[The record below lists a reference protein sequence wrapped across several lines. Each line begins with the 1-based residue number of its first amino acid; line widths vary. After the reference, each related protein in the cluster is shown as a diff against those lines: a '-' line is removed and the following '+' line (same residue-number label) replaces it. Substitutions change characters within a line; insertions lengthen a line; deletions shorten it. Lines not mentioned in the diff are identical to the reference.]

1 MNDAR
6 GAGPRTTDGGLP
18 AQGSPPLALPLLL
31 AATGPQDVGA
41 DLLAGGGVP
50 LRLRGR
56 APRAPRPEL
65 LDDRLVHGPG
75 GPRVEPRQLPCD
87 PAGPVP
93 DDHPAH
99 GADGDRSH
107 RHLHAPRVPV
117 RLLHG
122 QDRRAPPADRAPRR
136 DRAAA
141 LGQLPGA
148 RLLVA
153 PDPQP
158 GRGAQLLP
166 EPPQPARPEHRLH
179 ELGHVARV
187 HVHLVPVHGASGV
200 RGSRAGSVLPPRG
213 VRRSRRPRLHDAS
226 PRDPAA
232 RGARAR
238 RGVDLHVLAHARR
251 LHRAVARRRAGVV
264 AHRDCR
270 VREPG
275 SREQRAL
282 RGRLRDGAA
291 RDHGG
296 VPRADEAT
304 RGVREHLMET
314 RTTKAGLWVSAS
326 LIFLFLWIPL
336 AIMALYAFNSS
347 NIQSWPIPGFT
358 TKWFHEAW
366 NDEELR
372 NALWLSLRAGLL
384 ATAVALV
391 LGSLAAFGLARAK
404 FFGRDSI
411 SFLFILPIALP
422 GIITGLALNSFF
434 VIWGVDFS
442 LWTIVIGHATFCVVI
457 VYNNVIARLRRTS
470 GSFFEASADLG
481 ATGFQTFRYVTLPV
495 IGTALVAGGLL
506 AFALSWDEIVVTYFT
521 AGAQNT
527 LPLLL
532 YGFIRQGQNLPIVNA
547 IALVVIVVSVIPV
560 LIAQRLTSDPGAG
573 RG

>member
-1 MNDAR
+1 
-6 GAGPRTTDGGLP
+6 
-18 AQGSPPLALPLLL
+18 
-31 AATGPQDVGA
+31 
-41 DLLAGGGVP
+41 
-50 LRLRGR
+50 
-56 APRAPRPEL
+56 
-65 LDDRLVHGPG
+65 
-75 GPRVEPRQLPCD
+75 
-87 PAGPVP
+87 
-93 DDHPAH
+93 
-99 GADGDRSH
+99 
-107 RHLHAPRVPV
+107 
-117 RLLHG
+117 
-122 QDRRAPPADRAPRR
+122 
-136 DRAAA
+136 
-141 LGQLPGA
+141 
-148 RLLVA
+148 
-153 PDPQP
+153 
-158 GRGAQLLP
+158 
-166 EPPQPARPEHRLH
+166 
-179 ELGHVARV
+179 
-187 HVHLVPVHGASGV
+187 
-200 RGSRAGSVLPPRG
+200 
-213 VRRSRRPRLHDAS
+213 
-226 PRDPAA
+226 
-232 RGARAR
+232 
-238 RGVDLHVLAHARR
+238 
-251 LHRAVARRRAGVV
+251 
-264 AHRDCR
+264 
-270 VREPG
+270 
-275 SREQRAL
+275 
-282 RGRLRDGAA
+282 
-291 RDHGG
+291 
-296 VPRADEAT
+296 
-304 RGVREHLMET
+304 MET

-366 NDEELR
+366 NDEEVR

-384 ATAVALV
+384 ATGVALV

-547 IALVVIVVSVIPV
+547 IALVVIVVSLIPV
-560 LIAQRLTSDPGAG
+560 ALAQRLTSDPGAG